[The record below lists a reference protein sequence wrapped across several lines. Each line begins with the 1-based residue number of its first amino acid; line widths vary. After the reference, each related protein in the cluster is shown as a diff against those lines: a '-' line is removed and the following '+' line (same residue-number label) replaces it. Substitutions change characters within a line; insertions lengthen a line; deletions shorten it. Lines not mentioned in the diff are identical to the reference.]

1 MTPGDVL
8 LALVSADVVLW
19 VEGERLR
26 FRAALGALDEALRA
40 RATRSRGALIALIRS
55 GGVLPAT
62 RDRWSADAIEEFEER
77 AGILTFDA
85 GMAPSD
91 AEREAERLVR
101 LAQTRAFIGRAA
113 LLLHDE
119 PEPVDHPA
127 EAAVAPC
134 PGRKAARTG

>member
-1 MTPGDVL
+1 MTPADVL
-8 LALVSADVVLW
+8 LALVNADVVLW
-19 VEGERLR
+19 VEGDRLR
-26 FRAALGALDEALRA
+26 FRAPVGALDEALKG
-40 RATRSRGALIALIRS
+40 RATRSRGALIALVQS
-55 GGVLPAT
+55 GAVLPAT
-62 RDRWSADAIEEFEER
+62 RDRWNPDAVDEFEER

-101 LAQTRAFIGRAA
+101 LAHTRAFIGRAA